1 MTAASNPQS
10 WHSRLSQ
17 LRQNRFQN
25 CGVLLIG
32 FGVRGDEKEI
42 EGDPVRFMPTKAN
55 CFVKPFDQPIPRAA
69 TSATR
74 FLPMLIVAGLL
85 FQFPG
90 PQPIQA
96 APARAVPA
104 IAVSPGSVSLGPVQ
118 TQQFTTR
125 TLGGLSIGGLI
136 TTNVTWSLSPVVG
149 SISAAGLYTAPA
161 SISSSQTVTVAAT
174 SVADPTKSAT
184 ATVTLNPPAGATV
197 APASVV

>member
-1 MTAASNPQS
+1 M
-10 WHSRLSQ
+10 
-17 LRQNRFQN
+17 
-25 CGVLLIG
+25 
-32 FGVRGDEKEI
+32 
-42 EGDPVRFMPTKAN
+42 RFMPTKAN
-55 CFVKPFDQPIPRAA
+55 CFVKPFDQSIPRAA
-69 TSATR
+69 TSASR

-136 TTNVTWSLSPVVG
+136 TTNVAWTVSPVVG
-149 SISAAGLYTAPA
+149 SIT
-161 SISSSQTVTVAAT
+161 
-174 SVADPTKSAT
+174 
-184 ATVTLNPPAGATV
+184 PPAGTLFFNQIRRNIIL
-197 APASVV
+197 PP